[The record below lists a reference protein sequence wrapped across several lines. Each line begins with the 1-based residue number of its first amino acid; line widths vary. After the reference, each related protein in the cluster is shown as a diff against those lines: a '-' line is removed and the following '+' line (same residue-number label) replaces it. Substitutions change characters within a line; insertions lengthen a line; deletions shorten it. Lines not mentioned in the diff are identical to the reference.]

1 VCGLR
6 KISSSA
12 KRLVHQ
18 AWWYWSPVVIYA
30 SLIFYLSSMSH
41 PEVYVPSLLL
51 DLGDKGLHA
60 IEYGLL
66 GILTY
71 RAFRYAGSNWTTS
84 YAVLLAIVAS
94 SAYGLTDEIHQA
106 FVPFREADI
115 WDFLTDVL
123 GSSLATWGWA
133 WFIDSPH

>member
-1 VCGLR
+1 MCSVR

-30 SLIFYLSSMSH
+30 SLIFYLSSLSH

-133 WFIDSPH
+133 RFIDSPH